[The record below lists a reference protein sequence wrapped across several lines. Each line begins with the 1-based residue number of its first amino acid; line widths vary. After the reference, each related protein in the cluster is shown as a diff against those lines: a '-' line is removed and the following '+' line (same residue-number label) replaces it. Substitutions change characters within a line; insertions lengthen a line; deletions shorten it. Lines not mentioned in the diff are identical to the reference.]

1 MQVPAMNNQ
10 FVLDYI
16 QACSI
21 LRPISWGGNLTNA
34 RAKPSHAR
42 LRQDQDQWGHS
53 GESRGQPGKLPPSWK
68 AQPKPARESQ
78 PELAGAIAPRQEKP
92 RSQPGSLPFYFQT
105 LLALCMP
112 KVSNTFMNQTQSY
125 LEQWHQ
131 GLKSMNSKF
140 LDEILDDSCVFTS
153 PIVFKPIKGKEMS
166 KLYLMG
172 AGQTF
177 DMDRF
182 KYVRELVDG
191 LDTVLEFETYI
202 DDISVNGVDII
213 RLNEEGKIIDFKV
226 MIRPLQAIGALQ
238 KKMSEA
244 LESLN
249 K

>member
-1 MQVPAMNNQ
+1 
-10 FVLDYI
+10 
-16 QACSI
+16 
-21 LRPISWGGNLTNA
+21 
-34 RAKPSHAR
+34 
-42 LRQDQDQWGHS
+42 
-53 GESRGQPGKLPPSWK
+53 
-68 AQPKPARESQ
+68 
-78 PELAGAIAPRQEKP
+78 
-92 RSQPGSLPFYFQT
+92 
-105 LLALCMP
+105 
-112 KVSNTFMNQTQSY
+112 MNQTRSY
-125 LEQWHQ
+125 LERWHQ
-131 GLKSMNSKF
+131 GLESKDSNF

-153 PIVFKPIKGKEMS
+153 PIVFKPIEGKEMS

-177 DMDRF
+177 DMRRF

-213 RLNEEGKIIDFKV
+213 RWNEEGRITDFKV

-244 LESLN
+244 LESFN

>member
-1 MQVPAMNNQ
+1 
-10 FVLDYI
+10 
-16 QACSI
+16 
-21 LRPISWGGNLTNA
+21 
-34 RAKPSHAR
+34 
-42 LRQDQDQWGHS
+42 
-53 GESRGQPGKLPPSWK
+53 
-68 AQPKPARESQ
+68 
-78 PELAGAIAPRQEKP
+78 
-92 RSQPGSLPFYFQT
+92 
-105 LLALCMP
+105 
-112 KVSNTFMNQTQSY
+112 MNQTRSY
-125 LEQWHQ
+125 LELWHQ
-131 GLKSMNSKF
+131 GLESKDSNF

-153 PIVFKPIKGKEMS
+153 PIVFKPIEGKEMS

-177 DMDRF
+177 DMRRF

-213 RLNEEGKIIDFKV
+213 RWNEEGRITEFKV

-244 LESLN
+244 LESFN

>member
-1 MQVPAMNNQ
+1 M
-10 FVLDYI
+10 
-16 QACSI
+16 
-21 LRPISWGGNLTNA
+21 
-34 RAKPSHAR
+34 
-42 LRQDQDQWGHS
+42 
-53 GESRGQPGKLPPSWK
+53 
-68 AQPKPARESQ
+68 
-78 PELAGAIAPRQEKP
+78 
-92 RSQPGSLPFYFQT
+92 
-105 LLALCMP
+105 LALRIP
-112 KVSNTFMNQTQSY
+112 KVFNTFMNQTRSY
-125 LEQWHQ
+125 LERWHQ
-131 GLKSMNSKF
+131 GLESKDSNF

-153 PIVFKPIKGKEMS
+153 PIVFKPIEGKEMS

-177 DMDRF
+177 DMRRF

-213 RLNEEGKIIDFKV
+213 RWNEEGRITDFKV

-244 LESLN
+244 LESFN

>member
-1 MQVPAMNNQ
+1 M
-10 FVLDYI
+10 
-16 QACSI
+16 S
-21 LRPISWGGNLTNA
+21 
-34 RAKPSHAR
+34 
-42 LRQDQDQWGHS
+42 
-53 GESRGQPGKLPPSWK
+53 
-68 AQPKPARESQ
+68 
-78 PELAGAIAPRQEKP
+78 
-92 RSQPGSLPFYFQT
+92 
-105 LLALCMP
+105 
-112 KVSNTFMNQTQSY
+112 KVSNTFMNHTRSY
-125 LEQWHQ
+125 LEKWHQ
-131 GLKSMNSKF
+131 GLKSMNSNF

-153 PIVFKPIKGKEMS
+153 PIVFKPIEGKEMS

-213 RLNEEGKIIDFKV
+213 RWNEEGRITNFKV

-244 LESLN
+244 LESFN

>member
-1 MQVPAMNNQ
+1 
-10 FVLDYI
+10 
-16 QACSI
+16 
-21 LRPISWGGNLTNA
+21 
-34 RAKPSHAR
+34 
-42 LRQDQDQWGHS
+42 
-53 GESRGQPGKLPPSWK
+53 
-68 AQPKPARESQ
+68 
-78 PELAGAIAPRQEKP
+78 
-92 RSQPGSLPFYFQT
+92 
-105 LLALCMP
+105 
-112 KVSNTFMNQTQSY
+112 MNQTRTY
-125 LEQWHQ
+125 LERWHQ
-131 GLKSMNSKF
+131 GLESKDSNF

-153 PIVFKPIKGKEMS
+153 PIVFKPIEGKEMS

-177 DMDRF
+177 DMRRF

-213 RLNEEGKIIDFKV
+213 RWNEEGRITDFKV

-244 LESLN
+244 LESFN

>member
-1 MQVPAMNNQ
+1 
-10 FVLDYI
+10 
-16 QACSI
+16 
-21 LRPISWGGNLTNA
+21 
-34 RAKPSHAR
+34 
-42 LRQDQDQWGHS
+42 
-53 GESRGQPGKLPPSWK
+53 
-68 AQPKPARESQ
+68 
-78 PELAGAIAPRQEKP
+78 
-92 RSQPGSLPFYFQT
+92 
-105 LLALCMP
+105 
-112 KVSNTFMNQTQSY
+112 MNQTRSY
-125 LEQWHQ
+125 LDKWHQ
-131 GLKSMNSKF
+131 GLKSQDQEF

-177 DMDRF
+177 DMNRF
-182 KYVRELVDG
+182 KYVKELVDG

-213 RLNEEGKIIDFKV
+213 RWNEEGKIIDFKV